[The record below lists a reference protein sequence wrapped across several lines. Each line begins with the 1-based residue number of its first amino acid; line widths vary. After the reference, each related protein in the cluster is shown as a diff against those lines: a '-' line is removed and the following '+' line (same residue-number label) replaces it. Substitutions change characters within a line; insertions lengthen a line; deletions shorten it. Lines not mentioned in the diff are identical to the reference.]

1 MRFLERVRL
10 AEMQEGQTSEKIDS
24 REIIR
29 KIAIYVFLNKPEKFS
44 NVKVPTF
51 LSMIDF
57 LQYNSTS
64 PAFLNC
70 DL

>member
-1 MRFLERVRL
+1 
-10 AEMQEGQTSEKIDS
+10 MQEGQTSEKIDS

-44 NVKVPTF
+44 DVKVPTF

-57 LQYNSTS
+57 LQ
-64 PAFLNC
+64 
-70 DL
+70 